1 MAKKNP
7 RLQFTDAELNP
18 KLRHHARR
26 AGKAADQAERARAKL
41 PKDKKKRRRRMTSQ
55 HMGPAAPGK
64 RLYFAEV
71 DKPKPPSKLSHA
83 LQQAPGLMV
92 SGAVHR
98 EVQQAEQDNVG
109 LESIHKLELA
119 AETAGRIAE
128 SAYHAHKLR
137 PYRQAAKA
145 ERRLEKANVKLLYQK
160 HIQDNPQLASSPLS
174 RWQQKR
180 AIRKQYASAVSSGQ
194 SAAATMES
202 TARAAKR
209 AAEKSRRTTAFFI
222 RHRSVV
228 GVIITIFFTL
238 SLLLNVLSS
247 CTALVQGGL
256 SVLSITT
263 FPSADADMLGAEAA
277 YVAMEDELRSCLD
290 NFERT
295 HSYDAYRYEL
305 DEIGHDPYVLMALL
319 NAYHRGGWTLEQ
331 VQGTL
336 EMLFERQYTLTETV
350 TVETRYDEDDE
361 PYEYSI
367 CTVTLDNFDLSHL
380 PVYLL
385 DEEGMNIYAVYIATL
400 GNRPDLFPTS
410 EYPNA
415 SQRQDYLD
423 YDVPPEALED
433 EVFAAM
439 LAEAEKYLGYPYVWG
454 GSSPSTSFDCSG
466 FVSWVIN
473 HSGWNYGRLGAQG
486 LCNVCTPVSPANAR
500 PGDLVFFK
508 YTYDA
513 PNPDGVTHCGIYV
526 GNGMMIH
533 CGSPISYAD
542 LNTSYWQAHFYCYG
556 RLPEP

>member
-98 EVQQAEQDNVG
+98 EVQRAEQDNVG
-109 LESIHKLELA
+109 LESIHKLELG

-128 SAYHAHKLR
+128 SAYHARKLR
-137 PYRQAAKA
+137 PYRPAARA

-180 AIRKQYASAVSSGQ
+180 AIRKQYASAVRSGQ

-228 GVIITIFFTL
+228 GVIITIFFML
-238 SLLLNVLSS
+238 ALLLNVLSS

-277 YVAMEDELRSCLD
+277 YAAMEDELRSCLD

-305 DEIGHDPYVLMALL
+305 DEIGHDPYVLISLL
-319 NAYHRGGWTLEQ
+319 TAYQHGGWTLAEASP
-331 VQGTL
+331 VL
-336 EMLFERQYTLTETV
+336 SLFFDQQYRLTEDV
-350 TVETRYDEDDE
+350 TTETRYDSDGQ
-361 PYEYSI
+361 PYPWSV
-367 CTVTLDNFDLSHL
+367 CTVTLDNFDLAHL
-380 PVYLL
+380 TAYLL
-385 DEEGMNIYAVYIATL
+385 DEPGLQLYAGYMANQ
-400 GNRPDLFPTS
+400 GNRPDLFPQD

-415 SQRQDYLD
+415 SGRGDYMD
-423 YDVPPEALED
+423 YDVPP
-433 EVFAAM
+433 
-439 LAEAEKYLGYPYVWG
+439 EKYLGYPYVFG

-466 FVSWVIN
+466 FVSWVLY
-473 HSGWNYGRLGAQG
+473 HSGWDVGRLGAQG
-486 LCNVCTPVSPANAR
+486 LYHICTPVSPANAK

-508 YTYDA
+508 YTYKA
-513 PNPDGVTHCGIYV
+513 PDPDGVTHCGIYV
-526 GNGMMIH
+526 GNHMMLH
-533 CGSPISYAD
+533 CGDPISYTN
-542 LNTSYWQAHFYCYG
+542 LNNPYWQDHFFQFG
-556 RLPEP
+556 RLP